1 VTGPALLLPER
12 TPRPPLVLR
21 EWGEPGYAYELRR
34 VRLLYARLAVAHDQS
49 WPRVNRIL
57 DLIES
62 SEQGALWLAGFGGG
76 FVSGIQERLAAWLE
90 DIARMLQTLLKQL
103 ARAADGAAALR
114 ALGFAATVAKLSV
127 EEFLRRPMLEAAPTG
142 LSPTSSELMQ
152 SLIDLHGLGPHIELL
167 RTVDS
172 AATAIGFARMIELA
186 PEALAG
192 AVASAGA
199 AWFRDLI
206 EDPSFESQGWRIGHP
221 VGAGAV
227 ELIRALAEPP
237 LLDVAQLITLLD
249 LGPDEQAA
257 LGLADRR

>member
-1 VTGPALLLPER
+1 MTGPALLLPER

-49 WPRVNRIL
+49 GPQVDRIL

-103 ARAADGAAALR
+103 ARAADGAAALP
-114 ALGFAATVAKLSV
+114 KLSV